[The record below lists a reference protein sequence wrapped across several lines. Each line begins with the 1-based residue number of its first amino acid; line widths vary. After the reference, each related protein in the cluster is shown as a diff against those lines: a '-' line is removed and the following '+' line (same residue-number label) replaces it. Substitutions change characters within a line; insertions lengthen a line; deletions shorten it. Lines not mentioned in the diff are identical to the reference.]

1 MKAYTRELLRA
12 KLLELTKLQRE
23 HDQTGAFNEL
33 DAFLEDLKDAFGRLR
48 SPISAIVANVQ
59 SEIQSCI
66 EGKETDQMKA
76 TASSRKK
83 RKAGISAALILLNE
97 SMQQELA
104 QLDAVFTETEEK
116 LALTMAAAS
125 SVQPFP
131 ARTGNRE
138 TWYAEIW
145 QQMEAGPNTKAMT
158 LYLKTALVK
167 SDRNHLLAE
176 LLDRLM
182 SE

>member
-1 MKAYTRELLRA
+1 MKAYTRELLRSN
-12 KLLELTKLQRE
+12 LLQLTRLQRE
-23 HDQTGAFNEL
+23 HDQTGAYNEL
-33 DAFLEDLKDAFGRLR
+33 DAYFEEVKDAFGRLR
-48 SPISAIVANVQ
+48 SPIAAIVANVQ
-59 SEIQSCI
+59 SEIQSCL
-66 EGKETDQMKA
+66 EGKELDQMKSNI
-76 TASSRKK
+76 SSRKM
-83 RKAGISAALILLNE
+83 RKAGISAALVVLNE
-97 SMQQELA
+97 SMQHELA
-104 QLDAVFTETEEK
+104 QLDAVFAEMEEK
-116 LALTMAAAS
+116 LAQTMAAAS
-125 SVQPFP
+125 SIQPFP

-167 SDRNHLLAE
+167 ADRNHLLAE